1 MTTLNEGDK
10 LSFELEIDRRGKHAA
25 VNLSAGDQ

>member
-1 MTTLNEGDK
+1 MVSLNEGDR

-25 VNLSAGDQ
+25 VNLAGAQ